1 MIGVGDNWRVRVS
14 LKKIAGVLSAP
25 SGPLM
30 LRELPWADEVG
41 NLVLY
46 LRLLQDRNGVPGRAW
61 QEPTGLGGHRT
72 WAVTP
77 AWGRLK

>member
-1 MIGVGDNWRVRVS
+1 
-14 LKKIAGVLSAP
+14 
-25 SGPLM
+25 M